1 MSTDLPA
8 VIDLFGTSYDFRYSE
23 SYGAVLTGDSNHST
37 DLVRAAFD
45 SLLMYLNSWN
55 YAAAIFNLHNGNQIF
70 DSHSKDLLGMRYPL
84 GTCKLVE
91 IDSLNNLVQY
101 FHTFHA
107 QTTNVSYEAKD
118 VSIHEM
124 HRYGDN

>member
-1 MSTDLPA
+1 MLCQ
-8 VIDLFGTSYDFRYSE
+8 LQ
-23 SYGAVLTGDSNHST
+23 
-37 DLVRAAFD
+37 AAFD
-45 SLLMYLNSWN
+45 SLLIYLNSWN
-55 YAAAIFNLHNGNQIF
+55 YAVAIFSLHNGRYKIF

-84 GTCKLVE
+84 GTCKLIE

-124 HRYGDN
+124 HRDGDNCTDG